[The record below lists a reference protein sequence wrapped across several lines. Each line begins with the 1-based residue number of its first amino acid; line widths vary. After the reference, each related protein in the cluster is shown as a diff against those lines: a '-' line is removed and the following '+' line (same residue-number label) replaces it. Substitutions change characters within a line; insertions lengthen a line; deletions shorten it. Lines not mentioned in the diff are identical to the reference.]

1 MPQTFRQHV
10 HIFDGDSLAGPQTV
24 VIEGPNIGQARD
36 PGDGDEI
43 IDGTGRTVLPGL
55 IDCHVHIADE
65 AQLASCASFVVTTV
79 CDMGCMPPDK
89 FRAHRAGRGPT
100 RWLGAGLPAFA
111 EGSTHARLFRFA
123 GVGGDR
129 AVHDVEEAAGFVRD
143 RVERDRVD
151 YVKVIADVPGHD
163 QAVLDRICEEARRR
177 GKMSVAH
184 AAHFDAFPRCLR
196 AGFDVVTHVPLDEP
210 LTREVAESMAAR
222 GMVAVPTLTMME
234 SFARSWVMWLLTRR
248 AMDFEHSL
256 RSVRA
261 MKEAGVPILAGTD
274 SHSAGVLY
282 EIPAGKS
289 LHHELELLVRAG
301 LTPEETLRAATS
313 QAARCFSLE
322 DRGWVKRGFRADL
335 VLVEGNPLEDISATR
350 RIVKVWS
357 SGQPV
362 EPAAPAGDG
371 TCVMT

>member
-1 MPQTFRQHV
+1 MSRIV
-10 HIFDGDSLAGPQTV
+10 IRNVRVFDGEAFVGPQTV
-24 VIEGPNIGQARD
+24 VIEGSHIGQARD
-36 PGDGDEI
+36 PADGDEI

-65 AQLASCASFVVTTV
+65 AQLASCASFGVTT
-79 CDMGCMPPDK
+79 
-89 FRAHRAGRGPT
+89 
-100 RWLGAGLPAFA
+100 
-111 EGSTHARLFRFA
+111 GSTHARLFRFA
-123 GVGGDR
+123 GVGGDQ
-129 AVHDVEEAAGFVRD
+129 AVHDVEEAAEFVRD

-163 QAVLDRICEEARRR
+163 QAVLDRICAEARRR
-177 GKMSVAH
+177 GKMTVAH

-210 LTREVAESMAAR
+210 LMRDVAESMAVR

-234 SFARSWVMWLLTRR
+234 SFARSWVMWLLARR
-248 AMDFEHSL
+248 TMDFEHSL
-256 RSVRA
+256 CSVHA

-301 LTPEETLRAATS
+301 LTTEETLRAATS
-313 QAARCFSLE
+313 RAARCFSLE
-322 DRGWVKRGFRADL
+322 DRGGLNRDYGRISCWWRG
-335 VLVEGNPLEDISATR
+335 IHS
-350 RIVKVWS
+350 RIY
-357 SGQPV
+357 P
-362 EPAAPAGDG
+362 
-371 TCVMT
+371 